1 MSRGREPVG
10 GCGDNHCPVGGKRSA
25 LELPRPVA
33 KEARSAG
40 RPGAVGAAGVPCRA
54 DCALVG
60 GNRYYEGKE
69 AECGYDADD
78 EVRLMT
84 QERAWAAMGLQPGR
98 LRAALLNNDGTGS
111 GSDLEHQGAS
121 GDWAAPGDQPLIS
134 SCFQLVD
141 STCFDIAVM
150 SSDELAHF
158 WFNFVM
164 HEQSLGCWK
173 SASTRRHVRERARQ
187 LGIGIYAAY

>member
-1 MSRGREPVG
+1 VVDSDT
-10 GCGDNHCPVGGKRSA
+10 CD
-25 LELPRPVA
+25 
-33 KEARSAG
+33 
-40 RPGAVGAAGVPCRA
+40 
-54 DCALVG
+54 
-60 GNRYYEGKE
+60 EGKE
-69 AECGYDADD
+69 DECGYDADD

>member
-1 MSRGREPVG
+1 MDGSTDSASHISGHLTLGTVHSLSSPRKQGLLQGRYNTTAMHSLTPLRTQTMG
-10 GCGDNHCPVGGKRSA
+10 RS
-25 LELPRPVA
+25 
-33 KEARSAG
+33 
-40 RPGAVGAAGVPCRA
+40 
-54 DCALVG
+54 
-60 GNRYYEGKE
+60 
-69 AECGYDADD
+69 
-78 EVRLMT
+78 
-84 QERAWAAMGLQPGR
+84 
-98 LRAALLNNDGTGS
+98 GTGS

-173 SASTRRHVRERARQ
+173 SASTRRHVRERA
-187 LGIGIYAAY
+187 G